1 MTPENKEKLAI
12 NVANSGK
19 MLSVWFMG
27 IVSAL
32 ATAYVSLPAVCT
44 PELVACVL
52 DQATVLS
59 YIRKLGVPA
68 PLITLAV
75 FGIGYYL
82 RVKPQANITPEVAA
96 AKSADVEHA
105 RKDAGDTISE
115 PDQPR

>member
-32 ATAYVSLPAVCT
+32 ATAYVSLPAVCDPT
-44 PELVACVL
+44 ALGCI
-52 DQATVLS
+52 DQALVLG

-68 PLITLAV
+68 PIITLVV

-82 RVKPQANITPEVAA
+82 RVKPQAGITPEVAA
-96 AKSADVEHA
+96 AKSATPDS
-105 RKDAGDTISE
+105 DDISE
-115 PDQPR
+115 PEQPR